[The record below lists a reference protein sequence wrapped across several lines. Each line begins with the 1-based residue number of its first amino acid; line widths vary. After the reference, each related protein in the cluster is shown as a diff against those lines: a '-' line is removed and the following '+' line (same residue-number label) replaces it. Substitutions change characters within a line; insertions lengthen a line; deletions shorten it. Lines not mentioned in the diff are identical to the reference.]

1 MEKENKLLDRKRL
14 KEELDNYRNIL
25 SSEMLD
31 YLNSLI
37 GLEVSSLNEMVLS
50 LKTMN
55 RLNELEIYRLIVIYN
70 VYYRI
75 LNAVHKDSKIC
86 CSYNPNAIEIFC
98 MDEQN
103 NQYNVFQYFIK
114 EKSSPV
120 ISFEQFA
127 IDKRI
132 RNEQIK
138 WLYKELESAKNAKD
152 YSKLK
157 SPHLNN
163 MILKRSKEHDK
174 IRVNTITDLIDEL
187 NARKGLVEQ
196 RIKDIISKQGFILKQ
211 ILREEGLQISE
222 PFTEKSHDKIDE
234 DLLLVGDSLNYKG
247 KVDNAMTRT
256 LVKNYPN
263 LLINKNIKYF

>member
-1 MEKENKLLDRKRL
+1 MEKENKLLDGKKL
-14 KEELDNYRNIL
+14 KEELDNYRYIL
-25 SSEMLD
+25 NSEMFD

-37 GLEVSSLNEMVLS
+37 GLEISSLNEIALS
-50 LKTMN
+50 LKTMKQ
-55 RLNELEIYRLIVIYN
+55 LNELEIYRLIVIYN

-75 LNAVHKDSKIC
+75 LNAVHNNSNKIC

-98 MDEQN
+98 MDE
-103 NQYNVFQYFIK
+103 K
-114 EKSSPV
+114 
-120 ISFEQFA
+120 
-127 IDKRI
+127 I
-132 RNEQIK
+132 RNEQIN
-138 WLYKELESAKNAKD
+138 WLYKELKRAKNTKD
-152 YSKLK
+152 KNGLQKLN
-157 SPHLNN
+157 SSLFN
-163 MILKRSKEHDK
+163 RSKEFDK
-174 IRVNTITDLIDEL
+174 IRVNTITDLIAEL
-187 NARKGLVEQ
+187 NARKGLGEQ

-222 PFTEKSHDKIDE
+222 PFTEKPHDKIEE

>member
-1 MEKENKLLDRKRL
+1 MEKENKLLDGKKL
-14 KEELDNYRNIL
+14 KEELDNYRYIL
-25 SSEMLD
+25 NSEMFD

-37 GLEVSSLNEMVLS
+37 GLEISSLNEIALS
-50 LKTMN
+50 LKTMKQ
-55 RLNELEIYRLIVIYN
+55 LNELEIYRLIVIYN

-75 LNAVHKDSKIC
+75 LNAVHNNSNKIC

-127 IDKRI
+127 IDEKI
-132 RNEQIK
+132 RNEQIN
-138 WLYKELESAKNAKD
+138 WLYKELKRAKNTKD
-152 YSKLK
+152 KNGLQKLN
-157 SPHLNN
+157 SSLFN
-163 MILKRSKEHDK
+163 RSKEFDK
-174 IRVNTITDLIDEL
+174 IRVNTITDLIAEL
-187 NARKGLVEQ
+187 NARKGLGEQ

-222 PFTEKSHDKIDE
+222 PFTEKPHD
-234 DLLLVGDSLNYKG
+234 
-247 KVDNAMTRT
+247 
-256 LVKNYPN
+256 
-263 LLINKNIKYF
+263 